1 LEKHRLSNSKIL
13 LIKKMKI
20 FEIIFWT
27 MLGITFYA
35 YLGYGILLW
44 LLVKMKN
51 FFIKKVNYKITE
63 WPEVTVLVA
72 SYNESEYVVEKT
84 KNTLAQDYPKEKLKI
99 VFVTDGTTDD
109 SVDKL
114 KNLEKVTVYHKAERS
129 GKMAAIN
136 RVMPLITSPITIFT
150 DANAMLNP
158 GAVKK
163 MVQHFAN
170 PKVGVVAGEKQIIKI
185 SENNAEVGEGLYWKY
200 ESFLKK
206 LDAELYSTVGA
217 AGELYAIRTPLF
229 ETLEKDTLL
238 DDFVLSLRICSK
250 GYLTAYEPEAKAL
263 ETASLN
269 IAEELKRKIR
279 ISAGGIQ
286 SVLRLKTLLNPIKH
300 GWLTFQY
307 LSHRVLRWT
316 LVPAFLILMPILNLF
331 LLDKTLFQLSL
342 ILQLSFYTMA
352 ILGYI
357 FEKRGKK
364 IKILYVPYYFSFMN
378 YAAILGIKRFFG
390 NQQAVTW
397 EKAARAN

>member
-1 LEKHRLSNSKIL
+1 
-13 LIKKMKI
+13 MKAI
-20 FEIIFWT
+20 ETIFWT

-44 LLVKMKN
+44 SLVKIKRI
-51 FFIKKVNYKITE
+51 FSKKEIFINQDL
-63 WPEVTVLVA
+63 PEVTILVA
-72 SYNESEYVVEKT
+72 AYNESGYIVEKV
-84 KNTLAQDYPKEKLKI
+84 KNSLAQDYPADKLKI
-99 VFVTDGTTDD
+99 AFVTDGTTDD
-109 SVDKL
+109 SIEKL
-114 KNLEKVTVYHKAERS
+114 REFEEVQIFHKSERN

-136 RVMPLITSPITIFT
+136 RVMPLINSPITIFT
-150 DANAMLNP
+150 DANALLNP
-158 GAVKK
+158 GAIKK
-163 MVQHFAN
+163 IVEHFSN
-170 PKVGVVAGEKQIIKI
+170 PKVGVVSGEKQIMKL

-200 ESFLKK
+200 ESYLKK
-206 LDAELYSTVGA
+206 LDAELYSAVGA
-217 AGELYAIRTPLF
+217 AGELYAIRTHLF

-250 GYLTAYEPEAKAL
+250 GYITAYEPEARAL

-286 SVLRLKTLLNPIKH
+286 SVLRLKTLLNPFKH

-331 LLDKTLFQLSL
+331 LLDKTIFQLSL
-342 ILQLSFYTMA
+342 FLQLAFYLLA

-357 FEKRGKK
+357 FEKKGKK
-364 IKILYVPYYFSFMN
+364 IKVLYVPYYFSFMN
-378 YAAILGIKRFFG
+378 YAAILGLKRFFSH
-390 NQQAVTW
+390 QQAVTW
-397 EKAARAN
+397 EKAVRA

>member
-1 LEKHRLSNSKIL
+1 MDNVGHNL
-13 LIKKMKI
+13 LC
-20 FEIIFWT
+20 
-27 MLGITFYA
+27 L
-35 YLGYGILLW
+35 LGYGIVLCFLL
-44 LLVKMKN
+44 KMKR
-51 FFIKKVNYKITE
+51 FFAKKSEFQVTD
-63 WPEVTVLVA
+63 WPEVTVLIA

-84 KNTLAQDYPKEKLKI
+84 KNTLAQDYPKDKLKI
-99 VFVTDGTTDD
+99 VFVTDGTTDN
-109 SVDKL
+109 SVEKL
-114 KNLEKVTVYHKAERS
+114 QKFEAVQIFHKTERS

-136 RVMPLITSPITIFT
+136 RVMPLIKSPITIFT
-150 DANAMLNP
+150 DANALLNP
-158 GAVKK
+158 GAIKK
-163 MVQHFAN
+163 IVSHFAN
-170 PKVGVVAGEKQIIKI
+170 LKVGVVAGEKQILKL

-206 LDAELYSTVGA
+206 MDAELYSTVGA
-217 AGELYAIRTPLF
+217 AGELYAIRTKLF

-250 GYLTAYEPEAKAL
+250 GYVTAYEPEAKAM

-286 SVLRLKTLLNPIKH
+286 SILRLKTLLNPFKH

-307 LSHRVLRWT
+307 ISHRVLRWT

-331 LLDKTLFQLSL
+331 LLDQAIFQLTLF
-342 ILQLSFYTMA
+342 LQLFFYLLA
-352 ILGYI
+352 ILGYV
-357 FEKRGKK
+357 FEKKGKK

-378 YAAILGIKRFFG
+378 YAAILGFKRFFK

-397 EKAARAN
+397 EKAARA

>member
-1 LEKHRLSNSKIL
+1 
-13 LIKKMKI
+13 
-20 FEIIFWT
+20 

-35 YLGYGILLW
+35 YMGYGIVLW
-44 LLVKMKN
+44 FLVI
-51 FFIKKVNYKITE
+51 IKRIFAKQNQFPETD
-63 WPEVTVLVA
+63 WPEVTVLIA

-84 KNTLAQDYPKEKLKI
+84 KNTLAQDYPKDKLKI

-109 SVDKL
+109 SVEKL
-114 KNLEKVTVYHKAERS
+114 QKFEEVQIFHKTERS

-136 RVMPLITSPITIFT
+136 RVMPLINSPLTIFT
-150 DANAMLNP
+150 DANAMINP
-158 GAVKK
+158 GAIKK
-163 MVQHFAN
+163 MVSHFAN
-170 PKVGVVAGEKQIIKI
+170 PKVGVVAGEKQILKL

-217 AGELYAIRTPLF
+217 AGELYAIRTSLF

-250 GYLTAYEPEAKAL
+250 GYVTAYEPEAKAM

-286 SVLRLKTLLNPIKH
+286 SVLRLKTLLNPFKH

-331 LLDKTLFQLSL
+331 LLDKAIFQLSL
-342 ILQLSFYTMA
+342 FLQLSFYLLAM
-352 ILGYI
+352 LGYV
-357 FEKRGKK
+357 FEKKGKK

-378 YAAILGIKRFFG
+378 YAAILGIKRFFK

-397 EKAARAN
+397 EKAARA